1 MSDRRLQ
8 LIAMSGLPALDA
20 RRGLVRIS
28 AEAMTALGVA
38 PWDVVH
44 VTGGRTTAVLVAK
57 AAPGNDPRVAWCD
70 DLTLANAQVRDVLT
84 LERAPLAIC
93 RDLVL
98 SGPPFV
104 RENVD
109 PLLVRTALLGKPVTV
124 GDQLSLLSQDY
135 SLPGAV
141 DPQQRTADRL
151 TLHHQIGQG
160 WDQITLS
167 VAQADPAG
175 GGIVAP
181 NTRVSWHAPS
191 GSPVQQPGSSRHLLE
206 AGLAPA
212 TVSSREA
219 ADQAFD
225 TLPLVQAPRQ
235 VPPDPFHRPGLG
247 DAPITVPGGAPS
259 WPGPGQIVPG
269 NNPSHSPPGQP
280 VPGYGM
286 SGQSAP
292 GQSAPGQSVTGTAGQ
307 PAPSYPSVRTPAPM
321 MAPLVAPPGLAE
333 PTRQLTEWLD
343 LDFHRRDLLARLGAT
358 TQLGVLISAPSGVG
372 CADIIAAACDAVGA
386 HRVRIWAPEL
396 LCAADPGIALAA
408 ALTQAQSRTPCVL
421 VIDDIEELVPAEGD
435 GGTGP
440 AHAMTMRLVEEAV
453 EDPNVAVICTTRKP
467 ERVHRDLRAE
477 GRLDRELVI
486 HPPDEAAREVM
497 LAALTSTM
505 PLAGV
510 DLAQVAAR
518 TTGYVLA
525 DLQGLVREAAT
536 RAAFRARDGAALT
549 VTVEDFGAALDV
561 VRPSTAEG
569 RAMPVPDVTLDD
581 VGNME
586 HVKQVLTEV
595 VLWPLAHPETFAR
608 LGVAAPAGVLLYGPP
623 GCGKTHIV
631 RALAGSGRL
640 TVFAVKGAELL
651 SKWVGESE
659 RAVRELFRTARASAP
674 ALVFLDEVDAL
685 APVRGASTD
694 SGTTDRVV
702 AALLTE
708 LDGIDGRSGVVVVGA
723 TNRIDR
729 IDPAVLRAGRLER
742 HVEVPRPDAQA
753 RALILRA
760 ASRKTPLD
768 ADVDLTA
775 LAARTDGYSAADCD
789 ALVRE
794 AALAAMRESMDLT
807 GVAARHF
814 DQALAAAAR

>member
-1 MSDRRLQ
+1 
-8 LIAMSGLPALDA
+8 MSGLPALDA

-28 AEAMTALGVA
+28 TQAMSALGVA

-93 RDLVL
+93 RDLIL
-98 SGPPFV
+98 SGPSFV
-104 RENVD
+104 RETVD
-109 PLLVRTALLGKPVTV
+109 PQLVRTALLGKPVTV

-135 SLPGAV
+135 SLPAAV

-151 TLHHQIGQG
+151 TLHQQIGQG
-160 WDQITLS
+160 WDRITLA
-167 VAQADPAG
+167 VVQADPPG
-175 GGIVAP
+175 GGLVAP
-181 NTRVSWHAPS
+181 NTRISWHAPA

-206 AGLAPA
+206 AGLTPA

-219 ADQAFD
+219 ASLASD
-225 TLPLVQAPRQ
+225 TLPPVQAPVR
-235 VPPDPFHRPGLG
+235 VPPDPFHRPGPA
-247 DAPITVPGGAPS
+247 DARIVPHAVPS
-259 WPGPGQIVPG
+259 WPTP
-269 NNPSHSPPGQP
+269 
-280 VPGYGM
+280 
-286 SGQSAP
+286 
-292 GQSAPGQSVTGTAGQ
+292 Q
-307 PAPSYPSVRTPAPM
+307 PAVT
-321 MAPLVAPPGLAE
+321 PLVTPPGLAE

-343 LDFHRRDLLARLGAT
+343 LDFHRRDLLARLGST

-372 CADIIAAACDAVGA
+372 CADIIAAACSAVGA
-386 HRVRIWAPEL
+386 HRVRVWAPEVL
-396 LCAADPGIALAA
+396 SAADPGLALTT
-408 ALTQAQSRTPCVL
+408 ALTQAQSRTPGVL
-421 VIDDIEELVPAEGD
+421 VIDDIEELVPAEAD

-440 AHAMTMRLVEEAV
+440 EHALTMRLVEEAV
-453 EDPNVAVICTTRKP
+453 EDPNVAVICTTRQP

-486 HPPDEAAREVM
+486 QPPDEAAREVM
-497 LAALTSTM
+497 LAALTASM
-505 PLAGV
+505 PLDGV
-510 DLAQVAAR
+510 DLTELAAR

-525 DLQGLVREAAT
+525 DLRGLTKEAAT
-536 RAAFRARDGAALT
+536 RAAFRARGADDAPT
-549 VTVEDFGAALDV
+549 VTAADFAAALDV

-569 RAMPVPDVTLDD
+569 RAMPTPDVTLDD
-581 VGNME
+581 VGDME
-586 HVKQVLTEV
+586 TVKQVLTEV

-608 LGVAAPAGVLLYGPP
+608 LGVTAPAGVLLYGPP

-685 APVRGASTD
+685 APVRGAGTD

-742 HVEVPRPDAQA
+742 HVEVPRPDATA

-760 ASRKTPLD
+760 AARRTPLG
-768 ADVDLTA
+768 ADVDLDA
-775 LAARTDGYSAADCD
+775 IAERTEGFSAADCA

-794 AALAAMRESMDLT
+794 AALAAMRESLDRSD
-807 GVAARHF
+807 VAGRHF
-814 DQALAAAAR
+814 DEALAARTG